1 MKEKKHL
8 PMYGVGPMY
17 VWICVMVTIAGAVLA
32 KLDLLASGDIEQWK
46 LPCMIIGILMIL
58 QGIAIWIIA
67 VVVQKVQKDIESNHL
82 QTGGI
87 YAWVRNPIYSGIVI
101 ALTGILVMLHNLWL
115 LSMPVFF
122 WVFMT
127 VLMKATEEKWL
138 LELYGKEYE
147 EYCKKVNRC
156 IPWFPRR

>member
-1 MKEKKHL
+1 M
-8 PMYGVGPMY
+8 
-17 VWICVMVTIAGAVLA
+17 
-32 KLDLLASGDIEQWK
+32 
-46 LPCMIIGILMIL
+46 
-58 QGIAIWIIA
+58 
-67 VVVQKVQKDIESNHL
+67 VVQKVQKDIESNHL

-115 LSMPVFF
+115 LLIPVFF

-127 VLMKATEEKWL
+127 VLMKKTEEKWL